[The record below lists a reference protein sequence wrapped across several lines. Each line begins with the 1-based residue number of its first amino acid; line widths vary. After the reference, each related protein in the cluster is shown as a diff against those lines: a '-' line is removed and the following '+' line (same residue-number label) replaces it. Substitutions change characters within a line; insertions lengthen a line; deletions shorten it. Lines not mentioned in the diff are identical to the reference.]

1 MSTIKGRL
9 TKDAELKEL
18 ESGSTVVNFTVAVND
33 SYEKRNGEKVD
44 RVEYFNCAYWFDAD
58 IATKLLKGV
67 LVDVSGW
74 IGATVYE
81 KNGEQRAQLTMQVQC
96 VKFPFVSKKK
106 DVEGAE
112 PPAENRVATTNKA
125 GKDGK
130 KRNSGKGKQPSAN
143 RDEAGDNDSLPF

>member
-33 SYEKRNGEKVD
+33 SYEKRNGEKVE
-44 RVEYFNCAYWFDAD
+44 RVEFFNCAYWFDTD

-67 LVDVSGW
+67 MAEVSGW
-74 IGATVYE
+74 ISANVFE
-81 KNGEQRAQLTMQVQC
+81 KNGEHKAQLTMQVQS

-106 DVEGAE
+106 ETGENAVPPE
-112 PPAENRVATTNKA
+112 PEPEKPPK
-125 GKDGK
+125 G
-130 KRNSGKGKQPSAN
+130 GKGSRNKIVKVPAN
-143 RDEAGDNDSLPF
+143 GTKNRNTPKNDDLPF